1 MPGAQREGWAGLGQV
16 RPSPKELILVQLYNQ
31 AMSGFGTGGE
41 GEGKEVARNR
51 MEEVQNSKTSR
62 DFPGGSLVKNL
73 PCSAG
78 DVGLV
83 PSWGIQIL

>member
-31 AMSGFGTGGE
+31 AVPGSGTGGE

-51 MEEVQNSKTSR
+51 ME
-62 DFPGGSLVKNL
+62 GGSKLQDIKGL
-73 PCSAG
+73 PWWSTG
-78 DVGLV
+78 
-83 PSWGIQIL
+83 

>member
-51 MEEVQNSKTSR
+51 MEGSSKLQ
-62 DFPGGSLVKNL
+62 DLKGL
-73 PCSAG
+73 PWWFTG
-78 DVGLV
+78 
-83 PSWGIQIL
+83 